1 MCVFLT
7 REGILTC
14 GGSLDCVFVV
24 IDVDE
29 LVVIW
34 VHPFVIFTYE

>member
-1 MCVFLT
+1 MCFFNKRRDFNLW
-7 REGILTC
+7 
-14 GGSLDCVFVV
+14 GSLDCVFVV